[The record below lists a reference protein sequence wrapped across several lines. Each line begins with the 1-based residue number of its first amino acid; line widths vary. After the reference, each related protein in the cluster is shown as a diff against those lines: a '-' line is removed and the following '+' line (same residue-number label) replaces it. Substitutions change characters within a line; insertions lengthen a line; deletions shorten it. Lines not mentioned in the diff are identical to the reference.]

1 MNKSKFLKKSLA
13 MLLALMLVVA
23 MIPLSASAA
32 GALPNLTMIYI
43 DGKAVEVSGD
53 TFSANIAEA
62 QTHVKIK
69 VDKASLVTTTGDATV
84 RVVKEGTTDT
94 YPVVPD
100 QDNTIELAK
109 WAESDGLDVTLTLQ
123 VVSPDNKTTQ
133 DYTVALT
140 RVLDGRTAYIDKVT
154 KGDGTYRAYVVEN
167 QDTNNVYLDI
177 ADGALDTGRGAYFTV
192 YPADNATIEGD
203 NPAEIKVTKN
213 GQKFEIES
221 ESGTVQAEYTI
232 YVTEYD
238 GLTGLDIDGVAAE
251 INQDEETV
259 TVTLPR
265 EVAYDSLGYALKNV
279 WLPMNFTFYGDDS
292 SLKVDGDEFISGSK
306 IDLGNLSKE
315 AYEATLTLDCAG
327 YESIQDYEL
336 TVKLEAQTNT
346 AIERVQINEQLLTEV
361 EGNNIYVDVPSNTD
375 LTSVDVVLF
384 TDPSVKSVSGFV
396 RAQKDSG
403 KVYGVDK
410 DANGNLITY
419 EGYTVWVYSGG
430 DSDYKDGYV
439 AYKDG
444 KLYEVVEPPKT
455 ANIENGLIVTV
466 TSEANTTEQYTI
478 YGDPQVDTKT
488 AKLISLILQDPK
500 TGKNYEGKIDGNF
513 VTFTDI
519 PYMTID
525 VEDWKVFAKTNDAAT
540 AKYSNSVSTI
550 INGTTTGADLGFTYT
565 LKTKAEIDEI
575 DDAAAKNE
583 VVITVEN
590 MNEAAVKNE
599 YHVVIDLP
607 DPDTGKTL
615 NAIKFNTLF
624 SDDADFDGFNNDQVY
639 ARFDTTNIVNTKV
652 EDDGEVEANTGTVTL
667 RPAYS
672 LSSKNNEVGDE
683 NIYNIVKEFSTNNGG
698 VAFLAKKGAQYAQSN
713 GTEGDLDYAV
723 ALNAIVNDKND
734 YDGTDKAI
742 TAEDVVG
749 DAYVIVVL
757 PEEEARK
764 VLTSTPGSWGQQ
776 VFPEQWKKGTVY
788 ELTEDPADPSH
799 NAKLEKIS
807 IGSSQLTVGKDT
819 ISGTLA
825 FSNTTDS
832 ITIGSTADVRNDESE
847 YATFELGNPYAILST
862 VDDVATGFENALVS
876 GGADVN
882 GDGDPDADA
891 SEHNQKLLFVRNN
904 DANKTVSVYAWDG
917 KNDPKQID
925 SLWVMA
931 EDRLNTTEDETSV
944 NEYRLALTWQT
955 PCTEAEIES
964 FSING
969 RTGRIT
975 EIKEDT
981 YQISL
986 NLPYGTDLK
995 GLVADFETSLGA
1007 TVTVLSSN
1015 NIDMISGKTSLNYNE
1030 PVKLKVTSEDRHR
1043 VWEYTV
1049 VVTTDNQ
1056 FSDVNTDD
1064 WFYKEVMQAANNG
1077 WVNGQGDGI
1086 FNPNGDMKRGDFAL
1100 IVARIMGYNE
1110 NEFADTVFPDVANDD
1125 YYCAAIAFCK
1135 QKGLIDGDDK
1145 GYFNPEDSITR
1156 EQMAKII
1163 CNARGLTQV
1172 SDPVKVY
1179 SDDAKI
1185 ANWAKGYV
1193 YACQAEGIMAGEE
1206 AVNMFYP
1213 KDNAS
1218 RAEAAAV
1225 LVRAFA

>member
-1 MNKSKFLKKSLA
+1 MATNS
-13 MLLALMLVVA
+13 
-23 MIPLSASAA
+23 SAVPRS
-32 GALPNLTMIYI
+32 TW
-43 DGKAVEVSGD
+43 
-53 TFSANIAEA
+53 
-62 QTHVKIK
+62 
-69 VDKASLVTTTGDATV
+69 ATCPE
-84 RVVKEGTTDT
+84 K
-94 YPVVPD
+94 
-100 QDNTIELAK
+100 
-109 WAESDGLDVTLTLQ
+109 
-123 VVSPDNKTTQ
+123 
-133 DYTVALT
+133 
-140 RVLDGRTAYIDKVT
+140 
-154 KGDGTYRAYVVEN
+154 
-167 QDTNNVYLDI
+167 
-177 ADGALDTGRGAYFTV
+177 
-192 YPADNATIEGD
+192 
-203 NPAEIKVTKN
+203 
-213 GQKFEIES
+213 
-221 ESGTVQAEYTI
+221 
-232 YVTEYD
+232 
-238 GLTGLDIDGVAAE
+238 
-251 INQDEETV
+251 
-259 TVTLPR
+259 
-265 EVAYDSLGYALKNV
+265 
-279 WLPMNFTFYGDDS
+279 
-292 SLKVDGDEFISGSK
+292 
-306 IDLGNLSKE
+306 
-315 AYEATLTLDCAG
+315 AYEDTLTLDCAG
-327 YESIQDYEL
+327 YNSIQSYKL

-346 AIERVQINEQLLTEV
+346 AIERVQIDEQLLTEV
-361 EGNNIYVDVPSNTD
+361 EGNNIYVSVPSDTD
-375 LTSVDVVLF
+375 LESVDVVLF

-396 RAQKDSG
+396 RAQNGLG

-410 DANGNLITY
+410 DDNGNLITY
-419 EGYTVWVYSGG
+419 EGYTVWVKAMPG
-430 DSDYKDGYV
+430 DTDRKFTYKDGAV
-439 AYKDG
+439 TNGNKAD
-444 KLYEVVEPPKT
+444 
-455 ANIENGLIVTV
+455 IENGLIVTV

-478 YGDPQVDTKT
+478 YGDRQVDTKT
-488 AKLISLILQDPK
+488 AKLISLILQDPE
-500 TGKNYEGKIDGNF
+500 TGKNYEGHIDGNF

-525 VEDWKVFAKTNDAAT
+525 VKDWKVFAKTNDAAT
-540 AKYSNSVSTI
+540 AKYSGSTKTI
-550 INGTTTGADLGFTYT
+550 INGTTTGGNLGFPEP

-583 VVITVEN
+583 VLITVEN

-607 DPDTGKTL
+607 DPATGNTL

-624 SDDADFDGFNNDQVY
+624 SDDPDLDFYGFNNDQVY

-652 EDDGEVEANTGTVTL
+652 EDKGKVEANKGTVTL
-667 RPAYS
+667 LPAYS
-672 LSSKNNEVGDE
+672 LSSKNEEVGAG
-683 NIYNIVKEFSTNNGG
+683 NIWNIVKEFSTNNGG
-698 VAFLAKKGAQYAQSN
+698 VAFLAKKGGQYD
-713 GTEGDLDYAV
+713 GTKGNLDNAV

-734 YDGTDKAI
+734 YVYTDKAI
-742 TAEDVVG
+742 TAADVVG
-749 DAYVIVVL
+749 DTYVIVVL
-757 PEEEARK
+757 PEEEARE
-764 VLTSTPGSWGQQ
+764 VLTSDAYKAGGVDYGQQ
-776 VFPEQWKKGTVY
+776 VKADQWKNGTVY
-788 ELTEDPADPSH
+788 ELTETPAEPSH
-799 NAKLEKIS
+799 NADLEKIS
-807 IGSSQLTVGKDT
+807 IGSSQLTVGEDT

-825 FSNTTDS
+825 FSNTTDDDAK
-832 ITIGSTADVRNDESE
+832 TDEAE

-862 VDDVATGFENALVS
+862 VETVSQGYQNALVS
-876 GGADVN
+876 GGADLN
-882 GDGDPDADA
+882 GDGDPDAGA
-891 SEHNQKLLFVRNN
+891 SAHNQKLLFVRNN
-904 DANKTVSVYAWDG
+904 DANKTVTVYAYDG
-917 KNDPKQID
+917 TDAKKIT
-925 SLWVMA
+925 SLYVMA
-931 EDRLNTTEDETSV
+931 ENRLNTSEEKASVTE
-944 NEYRLALTWQT
+944 YKLALTWQT

-975 EIKEDT
+975 AIEEDT

-1007 TVTVLSSN
+1007 TVKTSTNVA
-1015 NIDMISGKTSLNYNE
+1015 MISGKTSLNYNE
-1030 PVKLKVTSEDRHR
+1030 PVKLQVTSEDGHR

-1110 NEFADTVFPDVANDD
+1110 NEFAETVFPDVANDD

>member
-1 MNKSKFLKKSLA
+1 M
-13 MLLALMLVVA
+13 
-23 MIPLSASAA
+23 
-32 GALPNLTMIYI
+32 
-43 DGKAVEVSGD
+43 
-53 TFSANIAEA
+53 
-62 QTHVKIK
+62 
-69 VDKASLVTTTGDATV
+69 
-84 RVVKEGTTDT
+84 
-94 YPVVPD
+94 
-100 QDNTIELAK
+100 
-109 WAESDGLDVTLTLQ
+109 
-123 VVSPDNKTTQ
+123 VSPDNKTTQ

-177 ADGALDTGRGAYFTV
+177 ADGALDRGRGAYFTV

-251 INQDEETV
+251 INQDRQTV

-265 EVAYDSLGYALKNV
+265 EVAYDSLGYALEHV

-292 SLKVDGDEFISGSK
+292 SLKVDKVDGNEFISGSK

-315 AYEATLTLDCAG
+315 AYEATLELDCAG

-361 EGNNIYVDVPSNTD
+361 EGNNIYVSVPSNTD

-500 TGKNYEGKIDGNF
+500 TGKNYEGHIDGNF

-540 AKYSNSVSTI
+540 AKYNSGKNTI
-550 INGTTTGADLGFTYT
+550 INGTTTGDNLGFTSP

-575 DDAAAKNE
+575 DDATDKNE

-590 MNEAAVKNE
+590 MNEETVKNE

-607 DPDTGKTL
+607 DPATGNTL

-624 SDDADFDGFNNDQVY
+624 SEDEDFNDFNNDQVY

-652 EDDGEVEANTGTVTL
+652 EDKGEVEANKGTVTL
-667 RPAYS
+667 LPAYS
-672 LSSKNNEVGDE
+672 LSSKNEEVGAG
-683 NIYNIVKEFSTNNGG
+683 NIWNIVKEFSTNNGG
-698 VAFLAKKGAQYAQSN
+698 VAFLAKKGGQYN
-713 GTEGDLDYAV
+713 GTTEGNLDNAV

-734 YDGTDKAI
+734 YDRTDKAI
-742 TAEDVVG
+742 TAAEVVG
-749 DAYVIVVL
+749 NTYVIVVL
-757 PEEEARK
+757 PEEEARE
-764 VLTSTPGSWGQQ
+764 VLTSVPYEAGGVNYGQQ
-776 VFPEQWKKGTVY
+776 VKADQWKNGTVY
-788 ELTEDPADPSH
+788 ELTETPAEPSH
-799 NAKLEKIS
+799 NKYLEKIS
-807 IGSSQLTVGKDT
+807 IGSSQLTVDEDT

-825 FSNTTDS
+825 FSNTTDNVGE
-832 ITIGSTADVRNDESE
+832 TDEAE

-862 VDDVATGFENALVS
+862 VDDVATGFQNALVS
-876 GGADVN
+876 GGADLN

-891 SEHNQKLLFVRNN
+891 DLYNQKLLFVRNN
-904 DANKTVSVYAWDG
+904 DANKTVRVFAWDG
-917 KNDPKQID
+917 TDATEIK
-925 SLWVMA
+925 SLYVMA
-931 EDRLNTTEDETSV
+931 EDRLNTSENKASV
-944 NEYRLALTWQT
+944 TKYKLALTWQT

-986 NLPYGTDLK
+986 NLPYGSDLK

-1110 NEFADTVFPDVANDD
+1110 NEFAETVFPDVANDD